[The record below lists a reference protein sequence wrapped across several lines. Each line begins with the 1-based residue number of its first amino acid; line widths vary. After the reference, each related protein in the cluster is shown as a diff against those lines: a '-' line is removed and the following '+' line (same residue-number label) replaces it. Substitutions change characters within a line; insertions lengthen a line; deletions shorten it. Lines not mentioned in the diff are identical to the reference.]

1 MSTIASSFDVL
12 EFWWNAGPQKW
23 WSRDDEFDREIRSRF
38 ETTHTE
44 AAGGRLDTWC
54 DTPHGAMALTLV
66 LDQFSRNL
74 HRESPEA
81 FAQDAKALV
90 LARSSIEKQFNRA
103 FPSPARCFFALPLMH
118 AEDMAAQEEAVDFC
132 RLHGDADNYKAAL
145 EHMDIIRRF
154 GRFPHRNAVLGRETT
169 DAERRFLDTGGF
181 KG

>member
-12 EFWWNAGPQKW
+12 EFWWDAGPQKW
-23 WSRDDEFDREIRSRF
+23 WSRDDAFDREIRARF
-38 ETTHTE
+38 EATHIA
-44 AAGGRLDTWC
+44 AAGGGLDAWGE
-54 DTPHGAMALTLV
+54 TPDGAMALTIV

-74 HRESPEA
+74 HRESSDA
-81 FAQDAKALV
+81 FAHDATALV
-90 LARSSIEKQFNRA
+90 LARASIERGFHRA

-132 RLHGDADNYKAAL
+132 RLHGDAENYKAAL
-145 EHMDIIRRF
+145 EHLDIIRRF

-169 DAERRFLDTGGF
+169 DAEWRFLDTGGF